1 MGISLRRRCF
11 SNAILASP
19 STLRLYLSAEGHN
32 KIVEVLLE
40 NRAAVRGVYSIAAM
54 YSIQGAC
61 KEEGRKYVTVDELL
75 RVINYSKRQCFSTRF
90 CKGRAFEQISTFIL
104 SAAP

>member
-54 YSIQGAC
+54 YSIQ
-61 KEEGRKYVTVDELL
+61 VS
-75 RVINYSKRQCFSTRF
+75 RVGF
-90 CKGRAFEQISTFIL
+90 GIL
-104 SAAP
+104 TMLSLCLNLS